1 MSPPTRVVLLC
12 CGRAQ
17 VCTVLHSVIPEI
29 ENLRQA
35 AEKFDEA
42 QNTGKALLIVVN
54 KELGE
59 AYVEQ
64 LARFDPEMIVYA
76 DLEEE

>member
-1 MSPPTRVVLLC
+1 MCEVLQ
-12 CGRAQ
+12 G
-17 VCTVLHSVIPEI
+17 VIPEI

-35 AEKFDEA
+35 QEKYQEA
-42 QNTGKALLIVVN
+42 QNIGKALLLVCN

-64 LARFDPEMIVYA
+64 LARADPEIIVYA
-76 DLEEE
+76 DLESE